1 MTPEETHVGQ
11 VPDERGGPG
20 MDVNVNDGIAF
31 FVEVAVVVL
40 LAVAGFGYDGP
51 QAAAVGLGVGL
62 PLVAVALW
70 GAFAAPRARL
80 GTAALR
86 LVVKVVV
93 LSAGVVAGFVVLP
106 TVWAVG
112 FGAVVVANL
121 LLMYVGP
128 LARHTAQAGT
138 AERR

>member
-31 FVEVAVVVL
+31 FVEVA
-40 LAVAGFGYDGP
+40 
-51 QAAAVGLGVGL
+51 
-62 PLVAVALW
+62 
-70 GAFAAPRARL
+70 
-80 GTAALR
+80 
-86 LVVKVVV
+86 VVV

-128 LARHTAQAGT
+128 LARHIAQAGT